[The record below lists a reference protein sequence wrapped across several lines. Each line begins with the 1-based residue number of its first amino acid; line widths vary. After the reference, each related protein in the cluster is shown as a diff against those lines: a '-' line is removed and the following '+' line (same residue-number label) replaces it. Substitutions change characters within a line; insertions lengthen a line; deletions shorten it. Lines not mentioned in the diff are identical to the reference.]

1 MALNR
6 RVAIYAGTFDPLTRG
21 HEDLVRRA
29 VNLFD
34 HVIVAIAASRSK
46 RPFFSLEERVEM
58 ASEILERFPNAEVCC
73 FDGLLMDFLHERG
86 AKVILRG
93 LRAASDFEFEFQLAG
108 MNRNLYPEVETV
120 FLTTS
125 EQYMFI
131 SATIVR
137 EIAILGGDVSK
148 FVHPAVSERLQKKVA
163 ELN

>member
-1 MALNR
+1 
-6 RVAIYAGTFDPLTRG
+6 
-21 HEDLVRRA
+21 
-29 VNLFD
+29 
-34 HVIVAIAASRSK
+34 
-46 RPFFSLEERVEM
+46 
-58 ASEILERFPNAEVCC
+58 
-73 FDGLLMDFLHERG
+73 MDFLHERG

-120 FLTTS
+120 FLTPS